1 MATCITFEWDEAKN
15 AANHRK
21 HGIAFQDVLP
31 IFILAATDGVVM
43 EDHRRDYGETRFI
56 LLCPFRGMLLH
67 VTYTHRGENI
77 RLISVRR
84 ASRKE
89 IQDHEYRNTRAS
101 APDPGWNRRN

>member
-1 MATCITFEWDEAKN
+1 MFEWDEAKN

-31 IFILAATDGVVM
+31 IFGLAATDGLVL
-43 EDHRRDYGETRFI
+43 EDRRRNYGETRFI
-56 LLCPFRGMLLH
+56 LLCPFRGTLLH

-89 IQDHEYRNTRAS
+89 TQDHEHRNNRAGT
-101 APDPGWNRRN
+101 PDPDRDRRN